1 MCRGHRICRVR
12 SENVEAVSDS
22 GGGSLGNV
30 NGGGGSD
37 GGGDGGGGDGDGGPA
52 SPEVL
57 KGILVE
63 AGRRVQ
69 SLPPDLILAVEGGLM
84 TAAQLQAYLRF
95 VEAFLRLL
103 SAYLNTKISLGL
115 SLQPFCRFDAG
126 AFGFLV
132 RAVKPFRDR
141 FLCDEQFFFKLLAQE
156 LIGNGTSLAGEFIE
170 RGKDI
175 VDEIEYVVS
184 DLVIGTVVEAAF
196 VWLLAARVPFPSL
209 QSLSVPPWK
218 KLLESLPASFFEA
231 NTAQRS
237 YSLMQRVAS
246 VVWVSA
252 QYMAMGFGCGIVGTV
267 LVFGML
273 EARKVFQPEYE
284 PLRRMPEVIPNSLGW
299 GLFMASSSNLRFQLV
314 EGIELGLAH
323 LLKSQDTALKA
334 LIILIRFANNL
345 YGGVQFVQFFR
356 ALGLQDVA
364 D

>member
-1 MCRGHRICRVR
+1 MKKVITGLDGMGFVGVSGFGRRAVGGVRVCRGQRICRVR

-22 GGGSLGNV
+22 SGGSLGNV
-30 NGGGGSD
+30 NDGGGGGG
-37 GGGDGGGGDGDGGPA
+37 GGGDGSGDGDGGPA

-57 KGILVE
+57 KGILME

-69 SLPPDLILAVEGGLM
+69 SLPPDLVLAVEGGLM

-95 VEAFLRLL
+95 D
-103 SAYLNTKISLGL
+103 TGT
-115 SLQPFCRFDAG
+115 
-126 AFGFLV
+126 FGFLI

-218 KLLESLPASFFEA
+218 KLLDSLPASFFEA

-273 EARKVFQPEYE
+273 EGRKVFQPDYE

-314 EGIELGLAH
+314 EGIELGLAR
-323 LLKSQDTALKA
+323 LLKDQDAALKA
-334 LIILIRFANNL
+334 LIIAIRFANNL